1 MPYISSSKI
10 QFISCRWHRV
20 DEADQ
25 WNPECWRRTV
35 PALSH
40 LHGADPLVVEDEAEE
55 ALRKWQAGRCAMCGN
70 VEPLRTD
77 HDHQTRPVIV
87 APRATPA
94 TSSRECNTKLMPLGR
109 YRQKLP
115 AIILSV
121 TVRYFDHF
129 LGQYP
134 QPEDERDEA
143 EFLRRAAKAVH
154 ATQIGDSASIRKPN
168 PEARGEDEPG
178 AHDN

>member
-1 MPYISSSKI
+1 MEVAA
-10 QFISCRWHRV
+10 RV

-35 PALSH
+35 PDLSH

-77 HDHQTRPVIV
+77 HDHKTGLVRGLLCHP
-87 APRATPA
+87 
-94 TSSRECNTKLMPLGR
+94 CNVLEGVQHEADTPLGR
-109 YRQKLP
+109 YRQKPP
-115 AIILSV
+115 AIILSI

-143 EFLRRAAKAVH
+143 EFLRRAAKAVN
-154 ATQIGDSASIRKPN
+154 AIQIGDSASIRKPN
-168 PEARGEDEPG
+168 SEARGEDEPG